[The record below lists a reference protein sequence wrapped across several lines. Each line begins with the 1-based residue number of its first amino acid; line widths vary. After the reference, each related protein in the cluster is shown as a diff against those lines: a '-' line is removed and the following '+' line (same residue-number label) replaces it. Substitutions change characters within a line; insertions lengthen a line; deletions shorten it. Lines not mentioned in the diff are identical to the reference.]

1 MAEVRINMRDLIEN
15 LRIGLSSKKTSE
27 WSKLVFKTGASQI
40 GIQAIG
46 FISGILIIRFLPLE
60 EYAMYTLAN
69 TVLGT
74 MIILSDGGI
83 STGITSIGGK
93 VWKNREKLGSVL
105 STGLHLRHR
114 FAIGSL
120 VISLPILA
128 YLLIQHEASWPTTLL
143 ICLAIIPA
151 FYGSLS
157 DSLLVIVP
165 KLHQCILPIQRNS
178 AKVELG
184 RLFLIFTF
192 IIIFPFTYIAL
203 FANGIPRVLGNIKLR
218 KIAIPFA
225 DPLKPSDPNM
235 EKEILSIVKRIMPGA
250 IYFCISSQIT
260 IWVISFFGETS
271 AVAQIGALGRL
282 SMLLVLIQY
291 LIGTFIEPL
300 FAKMKLDKKII
311 IERAIQVFI
320 SISLIVFLII
330 FAIYLFS
337 TPVLWVLGNNY
348 SELNYELVLSI
359 TGGGLALLGNT
370 AVILYL
376 SRGWVLNPAIL
387 IGISIVSIGLGAFLF
402 ELSTLQGV
410 LLFNIFLAIVQIL
423 LHWLYLGY
431 KIIRIEN

>member
-1 MAEVRINMRDLIEN
+1 MSEVRLNMGDLIEN
-15 LRIGLSSKKTSE
+15 LRIGLPSKKILD
-27 WSKLVFKTGASQI
+27 WSKLVFLTGASQI

-46 FISGILIIRFLPLE
+46 FISGILIIRFLTLDQ
-60 EYAMYTLAN
+60 YAMYTLAN

-83 STGITSIGGK
+83 SIGITSIGGK

-105 STGLHLRHR
+105 STGLHLRHK

-128 YLLIQHEASWPTTLL
+128 YLLFQHEASWLTILL

-157 DSLLVIVP
+157 DSLLVIIP

-192 IIIFPFTYIAL
+192 IIIFPFTYIVL

-218 KIAIPFA
+218 KIAFPFA
-225 DPLKPSDPNM
+225 DPSKPSDPNVK
-235 EKEILSIVKRIMPGA
+235 KEILAIVKRIMPGA
-250 IYFCISSQIT
+250 IYFCITSQIT
-260 IWVISFFGETS
+260 IWIISFFGKTN

-282 SMLLVLIQY
+282 SMFLVLIQY
-291 LIGTFIEPL
+291 LIGTFLEPL
-300 FAKMKLDKKII
+300 FAKMELDKKII
-311 IERAIQVFI
+311 IKRAIQVFV
-320 SISLIVFLII
+320 SLSSLVCIVV
-330 FAIYLFS
+330 FAIFMLS
-337 TPVLWVLGNNY
+337 KPVLWVLGDNY

-359 TGGGLALLGNT
+359 TGGGLALLGHT
-370 AVILYL
+370 AAVLYM
-376 SRGWVLNPAIL
+376 SRGWVLNPMIL
-387 IGISIVSIGLGAFLF
+387 IGISIASIGLGAILF

-410 LLFNIFLAIVQIL
+410 LLFNIFLAVVQTL
-423 LHWLYLGY
+423 LHWLYFGY
-431 KIIRIEN
+431 KIIRIED